1 MNGFEI
7 QLGSN
12 QLDFLKDESTVARLL
27 TQLFVLPSANFDKL
41 KYEIQ
46 REFKAGGSPDI
57 TRVSFDR
64 GHFDKDRGKGRFR
77 VVLDINFTFGCEDVL
92 TKKKDQTSEWSFFF
106 EENVMVFEGLAF
118 ANERSTGDEF

>member
-1 MNGFEI
+1 MDGFKI
-7 QLGSN
+7 QLDDN
-12 QLDFLKDESTVARLL
+12 QLNSLTDEPTVADLL

-57 TRVSFDR
+57 TRMSFDR
-64 GHFDKDRGKGRFR
+64 VHFDNGKGTGRFR

-92 TKKKDQTSEWSFFF
+92 TKKKDQTSEWSFFI
-106 EENVMVFEGLAF
+106 EDYNMVFEGLAF
-118 ANERSTGDEF
+118 TNERSTGDEF